1 MYENNNSSN
10 VCNDKSD
17 VQYGCKE
24 SELADGLRN
33 FVGQESKCSEMK
45 NYSDTEKE
53 NILNK
58 TSKEIDNELDQEN
71 NECKNETN
79 ASENN
84 ACGILNESIK
94 EKDCESEQNDDK
106 AKSQIDNNSNSDT
119 DIINKSI
126 KEKDISDQ
134 RDDKLKNNNIHN
146 RLFRIID
153 SDSEE
158 EHLFTPK
165 FKKMMKFVDDEK
177 DEMSNSELDDVSS
190 KNLNKSRTMKL
201 VDSDSDDTSSIV
213 HASDAK
219 RTISNEKEVT
229 NSIRSKLHTLIDS
242 ESDEEKRESDGER
255 EESDEEQP
263 NPKIQNKNKK
273 KNSKPKEKLR
283 KVSLRASKE
292 EAMKQIHSETQRL
305 IRETEISLPYHNPK
319 QRTIQ
324 EFLKRRK
331 VISSFPVPTVAS
343 KLKEFSSIVDEI
355 LKEKEKEAEI
365 FYKSSDSEE
374 EIIEN
379 RIITNELDED
389 DEFPPLDYLDSLDT
403 AKKNVQNIESL
414 KPKLRGIPGQVIDL
428 TDDITSTKQGIDGLI
443 DRFVRKHSKSDGPT
457 KSVSKVTTTQIKET
471 RNGGL
476 SIIKET
482 LPYRLPYIEN
492 IDPKLEKPGAKLMR
506 LKEELKRR
514 MAIKRNE
521 EWKQREQEMKEQEI
535 EWNESINEED
545 NFNEPYSPNIEPH
558 ISEEDEVEEDDVY
571 MKVEKKRK
579 KKNAFIEDEAEVSE
593 DEIND
598 SDDSDDIEDE
608 DEDEDERK
616 VQESLE
622 EDEKSKRRV
631 SSNEDENSS
640 CDSNDTPRK
649 CQTFRRIVKPLDDD
663 SRSSI
668 NENDKNNT
676 PISKVHVESNSKWQM
691 NQTPQSKSNN
701 LDFISPITQLTALNV
716 QLEEEETTEDALSL
730 VDPILREFTKTPES
744 AQIKRGIS
752 QKKLFDDHSAVLD
765 EELMEISSGKFREN
779 KMQLNLVKESN
790 VTESQ
795 LLELCSGTFNSQPNN
810 VKESVNIT
818 GGILQSIQVLDE
830 KDSSN
835 TEINKKDRQQ
845 SKGETTFWNK
855 LRVFSAL
862 SSNDEAEEDDEK
874 FIDYDSEENE
884 VIVPKKEI
892 KQYAAKFLEEEAE
905 LSESDCDVSADEDE
919 QDLDKLELEDGDN
932 EEIDETKV
940 KNQLGKLHMK
950 QILDEDKREV
960 RMLQEMLFEEGDL
973 FSESTRERKFRWRN
987 IDKQGDNTDVQ
998 PSEDKD
1004 GWVDVSDD
1012 EDEEKWR
1019 KIRLERE
1026 SFLAEKVTNI
1036 DTEIEDELKNSHIF
1050 KFGLKILKKRRINEL
1065 QKENTLAE
1073 KLDDFK
1079 TEPKISHTVAEMLNT
1094 SKLDETSRTIR
1105 NVMKKR
1111 SFLAKGEEAL
1121 TRLATLARRKETPLS
1136 SINTKNFIF
1145 THIDDSKKVVYPPS
1159 RFTLL
1164 LHLLLLQ
1171 SLLGIFL
1178 YACFADT
1185 RERRRSPVERTP
1197 LYGGEGD
1204 ITFISQ
1210 TADGA
1215 VSVYT
1220 STRQNSSG
1228 VVASVAD
1235 SGGRRLE
1242 IGCPIGSKGKFSSRA
1257 EHSNIP
1263 DTPLASFCQT
1273 ALSRQASRQCV
1284 RIHLEGEKIFE
1295 NHSEGTPSVSN
1306 RPLRVPWKPPP
1317 TPSTPKTEDL
1327 VVDTKKEH
1335 QRTLDDGQ
1343 KESESTRY
1351 RRNSDESGSLVVDDF
1366 DALPRSSSVH
1376 SHSSYELLSK
1386 KEPPTIQE
1394 STVKAC
1400 NTLVMED
1407 ATKLIPF
1414 GATSNEI
1421 ASNYYTHNQKLLL
1434 TSPSQL
1440 QSVQGYH
1447 QQLLLTPQHHL
1458 QGMQHA
1464 PMTPPSTPSPP
1475 QCPRRKVRDE
1485 DSSPASTAS
1494 NNGASNSSR
1503 SGSSEKVLQRPK
1515 KKHARRLKFDED
1527 TSSPV
1532 SGTVILGPDEAVVT
1546 GDIDPAFN
1554 IVEVTEEA
1562 RAELAKIEN
1571 RLGPY
1576 QCKLCRQLHD
1586 DAFQLAQHREK
1597 LLRERTNILSSSFEP
1612 VRCLLDC
1619 KFSWD
1624 YGKFDT
1630 CSYK

>member
-10 VCNDKSD
+10 VCNDESD
-17 VQYGCKE
+17 VQYGYKE
-24 SELADGLRN
+24 SELAKGLGN

-45 NYSDTEKE
+45 TYSDTEKE

-58 TSKEIDNELDQEN
+58 TSKEIDNELDQKN
-71 NECKNETN
+71 NECKNEAN
-79 ASENN
+79 YSKNN
-84 ACGILNESIK
+84 ACSTSNESMK
-94 EKDCESEQNDDK
+94 EKDCESKQNDDK
-106 AKSQIDNNSNSDT
+106 AKSQIDNNSDSDT

-126 KEKDISDQ
+126 KEKNISDQ
-134 RDDKLKNNNIHN
+134 KDDELKNNNIRN

-158 EHLFTPK
+158 ENLFTPK
-165 FKKMMKFVDDEK
+165 FKQIKFVDDEK
-177 DEMSNSELDDVSS
+177 DEMSNSELDDVST

-219 RTISNEKEVT
+219 KTISNEKEIA
-229 NSIRSKLHTLIDS
+229 NSVRSKLQTLIDS
-242 ESDEEKRESDGER
+242 ESDEEKKESDGER

-263 NPKIQNKNKK
+263 NPKVQNKNK

-292 EAMKQIHSETQRL
+292 EAMKQIQSETQRL

-379 RIITNELDED
+379 NTEDMNIQSTKDVKRDNVSRKLFEDDLFTAETNEEQNSINIVEKKDGTSTEIKDIECNETIINNGIENGAINSLTVDTHCESSNIMDKGESKIAEITIGEKSNDLLQEATSQSKNKEESICSLEILNDNAKTIKESSGIIINEFDED
-389 DEFPPLDYLDSLDT
+389 DEFDFPPLDYLDSLDT
-403 AKKNVQNIESL
+403 TKKNVQNIENL

-428 TDDITSTKQGIDGLI
+428 TDDITSTKKGIDGLI
-443 DRFVRKHSKSDGPT
+443 DRFVRKHSKSDRPI
-457 KSVSKVTTTQIKET
+457 KSVPKVTTTQIKET

-558 ISEEDEVEEDDVY
+558 ISEEDEIEEDDVY
-571 MKVEKKRK
+571 MKVEKKRR
-579 KKNAFIEDEAEVSE
+579 KKNAFVEDEAEVSE

-598 SDDSDDIEDE
+598 SDDIEDE
-608 DEDEDERK
+608 YEDEA
-616 VQESLE
+616 QESLG
-622 EDEKSKRRV
+622 EDEKSERPV
-631 SSNEDENSS
+631 SENEDENSS
-640 CDSNDTPRK
+640 CDSNDTPKK

-668 NENDKNNT
+668 VENDKNSMEQSTFSSQVKLNDLFNKSVRNTDLNAHEDT
-676 PISKVHVESNSKWQM
+676 PISEVHVESDSKWQM

-716 QLEEEETTEDALSL
+716 QLEEEKTTEDEALSL

-744 AQIKRGIS
+744 SQIKRGIF
-752 QKKLFDDHSAVLD
+752 QKKLFVDQSAVLD
-765 EELMEISSGKFREN
+765 EELMEISSG
-779 KMQLNLVKESN
+779 
-790 VTESQ
+790 
-795 LLELCSGTFNSQPNN
+795 GTF
-810 VKESVNIT
+810 
-818 GGILQSIQVLDE
+818 QSIQVPDE

-835 TEINKKDRQQ
+835 TEIDKKDRQQ
-845 SKGETTFWNK
+845 SKNETTFWNK
-855 LRVFSAL
+855 LRVLSSDEEDSVEKEIKKRPKKKVKKLNLSDDEDENSSAL

-884 VIVPKKEI
+884 VIIPKKEI

-1036 DTEIEDELKNSHIF
+1036 DTEIEDELNNSHIF

-1065 QKENTLAE
+1065 QKENTLE
-1073 KLDDFK
+1073 ETLDDSK

-1121 TRLATLARRKETPLS
+1121 SRLATLARRKETPLS
-1136 SINTKNFIF
+1136 SINTKNFVF
-1145 THIDDSKKVVYPPS
+1145 THID
-1159 RFTLL
+1159 
-1164 LHLLLLQ
+1164 
-1171 SLLGIFL
+1171 
-1178 YACFADT
+1178 
-1185 RERRRSPVERTP
+1185 
-1197 LYGGEGD
+1197 
-1204 ITFISQ
+1204 
-1210 TADGA
+1210 
-1215 VSVYT
+1215 
-1220 STRQNSSG
+1220 NS
-1228 VVASVAD
+1228 
-1235 SGGRRLE
+1235 
-1242 IGCPIGSKGKFSSRA
+1242 
-1257 EHSNIP
+1257 
-1263 DTPLASFCQT
+1263 
-1273 ALSRQASRQCV
+1273 
-1284 RIHLEGEKIFE
+1284 
-1295 NHSEGTPSVSN
+1295 
-1306 RPLRVPWKPPP
+1306 
-1317 TPSTPKTEDL
+1317 
-1327 VVDTKKEH
+1327 
-1335 QRTLDDGQ
+1335 
-1343 KESESTRY
+1343 
-1351 RRNSDESGSLVVDDF
+1351 
-1366 DALPRSSSVH
+1366 
-1376 SHSSYELLSK
+1376 
-1386 KEPPTIQE
+1386 
-1394 STVKAC
+1394 
-1400 NTLVMED
+1400 
-1407 ATKLIPF
+1407 
-1414 GATSNEI
+1414 
-1421 ASNYYTHNQKLLL
+1421 ASNK
-1434 TSPSQL
+1434 
-1440 QSVQGYH
+1440 
-1447 QQLLLTPQHHL
+1447 
-1458 QGMQHA
+1458 
-1464 PMTPPSTPSPP
+1464 
-1475 QCPRRKVRDE
+1475 
-1485 DSSPASTAS
+1485 
-1494 NNGASNSSR
+1494 
-1503 SGSSEKVLQRPK
+1503 
-1515 KKHARRLKFDED
+1515 
-1527 TSSPV
+1527 
-1532 SGTVILGPDEAVVT
+1532 
-1546 GDIDPAFN
+1546 
-1554 IVEVTEEA
+1554 
-1562 RAELAKIEN
+1562 
-1571 RLGPY
+1571 
-1576 QCKLCRQLHD
+1576 
-1586 DAFQLAQHREK
+1586 
-1597 LLRERTNILSSSFEP
+1597 
-1612 VRCLLDC
+1612 
-1619 KFSWD
+1619 
-1624 YGKFDT
+1624 
-1630 CSYK
+1630 

>member
-10 VCNDKSD
+10 VCNDESD
-17 VQYGCKE
+17 VQHGYKE
-24 SELADGLRN
+24 SELAKGLGN

-45 NYSDTEKE
+45 NYSDTGKK
-53 NILNK
+53 NIFNK

-79 ASENN
+79 YSENN
-84 ACGILNESIK
+84 VCGTSNESVK

-106 AKSQIDNNSNSDT
+106 VKSQIDNNSDSDT

-126 KEKDISDQ
+126 KEKNISDQ
-134 RDDKLKNNNIHN
+134 KDDELKNNNIHN

-158 EHLFTPK
+158 ENLFTPK
-165 FKKMMKFVDDEK
+165 KIRFVDDEK
-177 DEMSNSELDDVSS
+177 DEMSNSEHNNVST

-213 HASDAK
+213 HANDAK
-219 RTISNEKEVT
+219 KTISNEKEIA
-229 NSIRSKLHTLIDS
+229 NSVRSKLQTLIDS
-242 ESDEEKRESDGER
+242 ESDEENKESDGER

-263 NPKIQNKNKK
+263 NPKVQNKNEKK
-273 KNSKPKEKLR
+273 SKPKEKLR

-292 EAMKQIHSETQRL
+292 EAMKQIQSETQRL

-355 LKEKEKEAEI
+355 LKKKEKEAEI

-379 RIITNELDED
+379 NTEDTNIQSTKDVKRDNVSRKLFDDDLFTGGTNEEQNSINIVEKKDGTSTEIKDTECNETIINNGTENSAINSLTIETHCESSNIMDKTESKIVEITIGGKSNDLLQEATSQNKNKEESICIDNDKYSLEIPNDSAKTIKEPSGIITNELDED
-389 DEFPPLDYLDSLDT
+389 DEFDFPPLDYLDSLDT
-403 AKKNVQNIESL
+403 TKKNVQNIESL

-428 TDDITSTKQGIDGLI
+428 TDDITSTKKGIDGLI
-443 DRFVRKHSKSDGPT
+443 DRFVRKHSKSDRPT
-457 KSVSKVTTTQIKET
+457 KSVPKVTTTQIKET

-558 ISEEDEVEEDDVY
+558 ISEEDEIEEDDVY

-598 SDDSDDIEDE
+598 SDDIEDE
-608 DEDEDERK
+608 DEDEA
-616 VQESLE
+616 QESLG
-622 EDEKSKRRV
+622 EDEKSERSV
-631 SSNEDENSS
+631 SENEDENNS
-640 CDSNDTPRK
+640 CDTPKRS
-649 CQTFRRIVKPLDDD
+649 QTFRRIVKPLDDD

-668 NENDKNNT
+668 IENAKNSMEQSTFSSQVKLNDLFDKNVRNNDSNAYEDT
-676 PISKVHVESNSKWQM
+676 PISAVHVESDSKWQM

-716 QLEEEETTEDALSL
+716 QLEEEKTTEEETLSL

-744 AQIKRGIS
+744 LQIKRGIS
-752 QKKLFDDHSAVLD
+752 QKKLFADQSAVLD
-765 EELMEISSGKFREN
+765 EELMEISSGKFPED
-779 KMQLNLVKESN
+779 KMQLNFVKESN

-810 VKESVNIT
+810 DKESVNIT
-818 GGILQSIQVLDE
+818 GGTLQSIQVPDE

-835 TEINKKDRQQ
+835 TEIDKKDGQQ
-845 SKGETTFWNK
+845 SKDETTFWNK
-855 LRVFSAL
+855 LRVLSSDEEDSVEKEIKKRPKKRVKKLNLSDDEDENSSAL
-862 SSNDEAEEDDEK
+862 SSNDEAEEEDDEK

-884 VIVPKKEI
+884 VIVPKREI

-932 EEIDETKV
+932 EEIDEAKV

-1036 DTEIEDELKNSHIF
+1036 DTEIEDELNNSRVF

-1073 KLDDFK
+1073 TLDDSK

-1121 TRLATLARRKETPLS
+1121 SRLAILARRKETPLS
-1136 SINTKNFIF
+1136 SINTKNFVF
-1145 THIDDSKKVVYPPS
+1145 THVD
-1159 RFTLL
+1159 
-1164 LHLLLLQ
+1164 
-1171 SLLGIFL
+1171 
-1178 YACFADT
+1178 
-1185 RERRRSPVERTP
+1185 
-1197 LYGGEGD
+1197 
-1204 ITFISQ
+1204 
-1210 TADGA
+1210 
-1215 VSVYT
+1215 
-1220 STRQNSSG
+1220 NS
-1228 VVASVAD
+1228 
-1235 SGGRRLE
+1235 
-1242 IGCPIGSKGKFSSRA
+1242 
-1257 EHSNIP
+1257 
-1263 DTPLASFCQT
+1263 
-1273 ALSRQASRQCV
+1273 
-1284 RIHLEGEKIFE
+1284 
-1295 NHSEGTPSVSN
+1295 
-1306 RPLRVPWKPPP
+1306 
-1317 TPSTPKTEDL
+1317 
-1327 VVDTKKEH
+1327 
-1335 QRTLDDGQ
+1335 
-1343 KESESTRY
+1343 
-1351 RRNSDESGSLVVDDF
+1351 
-1366 DALPRSSSVH
+1366 
-1376 SHSSYELLSK
+1376 
-1386 KEPPTIQE
+1386 
-1394 STVKAC
+1394 
-1400 NTLVMED
+1400 
-1407 ATKLIPF
+1407 
-1414 GATSNEI
+1414 
-1421 ASNYYTHNQKLLL
+1421 ASNK
-1434 TSPSQL
+1434 
-1440 QSVQGYH
+1440 
-1447 QQLLLTPQHHL
+1447 
-1458 QGMQHA
+1458 
-1464 PMTPPSTPSPP
+1464 
-1475 QCPRRKVRDE
+1475 
-1485 DSSPASTAS
+1485 
-1494 NNGASNSSR
+1494 
-1503 SGSSEKVLQRPK
+1503 
-1515 KKHARRLKFDED
+1515 
-1527 TSSPV
+1527 
-1532 SGTVILGPDEAVVT
+1532 
-1546 GDIDPAFN
+1546 
-1554 IVEVTEEA
+1554 
-1562 RAELAKIEN
+1562 
-1571 RLGPY
+1571 
-1576 QCKLCRQLHD
+1576 
-1586 DAFQLAQHREK
+1586 
-1597 LLRERTNILSSSFEP
+1597 
-1612 VRCLLDC
+1612 
-1619 KFSWD
+1619 
-1624 YGKFDT
+1624 
-1630 CSYK
+1630 

>member
-1 MYENNNSSN
+1 MDKAESKIAETAIGEKSDDLLQEATSQNKKESI
-10 VCNDKSD
+10 CIDNDK
-17 VQYGCKE
+17 
-24 SELADGLRN
+24 
-33 FVGQESKCSEMK
+33 
-45 NYSDTEKE
+45 YSLE
-53 NILNK
+53 ILNDNAK
-58 TSKEIDNELDQEN
+58 T
-71 NECKNETN
+71 
-79 ASENN
+79 
-84 ACGILNESIK
+84 IK
-94 EKDCESEQNDDK
+94 
-106 AKSQIDNNSNSDT
+106 
-119 DIINKSI
+119 
-126 KEKDISDQ
+126 
-134 RDDKLKNNNIHN
+134 
-146 RLFRIID
+146 
-153 SDSEE
+153 
-158 EHLFTPK
+158 
-165 FKKMMKFVDDEK
+165 
-177 DEMSNSELDDVSS
+177 
-190 KNLNKSRTMKL
+190 
-201 VDSDSDDTSSIV
+201 
-213 HASDAK
+213 
-219 RTISNEKEVT
+219 
-229 NSIRSKLHTLIDS
+229 
-242 ESDEEKRESDGER
+242 
-255 EESDEEQP
+255 
-263 NPKIQNKNKK
+263 
-273 KNSKPKEKLR
+273 KP
-283 KVSLRASKE
+283 SG
-292 EAMKQIHSETQRL
+292 
-305 IRETEISLPYHNPK
+305 
-319 QRTIQ
+319 
-324 EFLKRRK
+324 
-331 VISSFPVPTVAS
+331 
-343 KLKEFSSIVDEI
+343 
-355 LKEKEKEAEI
+355 
-365 FYKSSDSEE
+365 
-374 EIIEN
+374 
-379 RIITNELDED
+379 IITNELDED
-389 DEFPPLDYLDSLDT
+389 DEFDFPPLDYLDSLDT

-558 ISEEDEVEEDDVY
+558 ISEEDEIEEDDVY

-579 KKNAFIEDEAEVSE
+579 KKNTFIEDEAEVSE

-608 DEDEDERK
+608 DEDERE

-622 EDEKSKRRV
+622 EDEKSERRV
-631 SSNEDENSS
+631 SENEDENSS

-668 NENDKNNT
+668 NENDKNSVEQSIFSSQVKLNDLFDKSVRNNDLNAYEDT

-701 LDFISPITQLTALNV
+701 LDFITPITQLTALNV

-730 VDPILREFTKTPES
+730 VDPILREFAKTPES

-765 EELMEISSGKFREN
+765 EELMEISSGKFPEN

-810 VKESVNIT
+810 DKESVNIT
-818 GGILQSIQVLDE
+818 SGILQSIQVPDE

-845 SKGETTFWNK
+845 SKDETTFWNK
-855 LRVFSAL
+855 LRVLSSDEEDSVEKEIKKRSKKGVKKLNLSDDEDENSSAAL

-1079 TEPKISHTVAEMLNT
+1079 TEPKISYTVAEMLNT
-1094 SKLDETSRTIR
+1094 SKLDETSRTIH

-1145 THIDDSKKVVYPPS
+1145 THID
-1159 RFTLL
+1159 
-1164 LHLLLLQ
+1164 
-1171 SLLGIFL
+1171 
-1178 YACFADT
+1178 
-1185 RERRRSPVERTP
+1185 
-1197 LYGGEGD
+1197 
-1204 ITFISQ
+1204 
-1210 TADGA
+1210 
-1215 VSVYT
+1215 
-1220 STRQNSSG
+1220 NS
-1228 VVASVAD
+1228 
-1235 SGGRRLE
+1235 
-1242 IGCPIGSKGKFSSRA
+1242 
-1257 EHSNIP
+1257 
-1263 DTPLASFCQT
+1263 
-1273 ALSRQASRQCV
+1273 
-1284 RIHLEGEKIFE
+1284 
-1295 NHSEGTPSVSN
+1295 
-1306 RPLRVPWKPPP
+1306 
-1317 TPSTPKTEDL
+1317 
-1327 VVDTKKEH
+1327 
-1335 QRTLDDGQ
+1335 
-1343 KESESTRY
+1343 
-1351 RRNSDESGSLVVDDF
+1351 
-1366 DALPRSSSVH
+1366 
-1376 SHSSYELLSK
+1376 
-1386 KEPPTIQE
+1386 
-1394 STVKAC
+1394 
-1400 NTLVMED
+1400 
-1407 ATKLIPF
+1407 
-1414 GATSNEI
+1414 
-1421 ASNYYTHNQKLLL
+1421 ASNK
-1434 TSPSQL
+1434 
-1440 QSVQGYH
+1440 
-1447 QQLLLTPQHHL
+1447 
-1458 QGMQHA
+1458 
-1464 PMTPPSTPSPP
+1464 
-1475 QCPRRKVRDE
+1475 
-1485 DSSPASTAS
+1485 
-1494 NNGASNSSR
+1494 
-1503 SGSSEKVLQRPK
+1503 
-1515 KKHARRLKFDED
+1515 
-1527 TSSPV
+1527 
-1532 SGTVILGPDEAVVT
+1532 
-1546 GDIDPAFN
+1546 
-1554 IVEVTEEA
+1554 
-1562 RAELAKIEN
+1562 
-1571 RLGPY
+1571 
-1576 QCKLCRQLHD
+1576 
-1586 DAFQLAQHREK
+1586 
-1597 LLRERTNILSSSFEP
+1597 
-1612 VRCLLDC
+1612 
-1619 KFSWD
+1619 
-1624 YGKFDT
+1624 
-1630 CSYK
+1630 